1 MIVSPARRS
10 HSRRSAF
17 TLLEVLVVVAIIV
30 VLASVSSIY
39 VFKFFDDSKKDKAL
53 MDMQALNTAYQS
65 YKLKTDEDLSDISQ
79 LAPYMTQGTS
89 ALSDPY
95 GNRYQIRQ
103 MSNAEQHQY
112 DVTTTVETTVTRSR
126 IHDKRTITTPS
137 IPTVR
142 RTSSSCII

>member
-1 MIVSPARRS
+1 MIVSLARRS

-103 MSNAEQHQY
+103 MSNAEQQ
-112 DVTTTVETTVTRSR
+112 DRIQFFTVIKGEEIFWPR
-126 IHDKRTITTPS
+126 K
-137 IPTVR
+137 
-142 RTSSSCII
+142 

>member
-65 YKLKTDEDLSDISQ
+65 YKLKTDDTNAFTDVNL
-79 LAPYMTQGTS
+79 LAPYMTQGS
-89 ALSDPY
+89 AALVDPY
-95 GNRYQIRQ
+95 GSQYQVRPMPNTDQERYQFF
-103 MSNAEQHQY
+103 
-112 DVTTTVETTVTRSR
+112 TVIKGEEIFWPR
-126 IHDKRTITTPS
+126 K
-137 IPTVR
+137 
-142 RTSSSCII
+142 